1 MPVGQDFGIGDKEG
15 FTVALGGK
23 LPCRAALV
31 VDRQHRRRANADLI
45 AVNRC
50 LALDKGCSLRQ
61 GNHLL
66 QRPAAGIDGA
76 GALPVLGGGF
86 DGIAQVGL
94 RYSFLCCSLLLFC
107 LQRLRGQGQLAPAK
121 GGGEGEG
128 RAHDIKADLRL
139 FLPGFVLRTGQVVAL
154 LNIVLRTGQVAVLL
168 AIALRTGRAAVLL
181 AIALRTGRVVTLLAI
196 ALRTGRVVA
205 LLVVVLC
212 AARAVVPAGIFR
224 VGRVAAFRS
233 RRLR

>member
-1 MPVGQDFGIGDKEG
+1 M
-15 FTVALGGK
+15 
-23 LPCRAALV
+23 
-31 VDRQHRRRANADLI
+31 I

-121 GGGEGEG
+121 GGGEGKG

-154 LNIVLRTGQVAVLL
+154 LNIVLRTGQVVALLNIVLRTGQVAVLLAIALRTGQVAVLL
-168 AIALRTGRAAVLL
+168 AIALRTGRIVALL
-181 AIALRTGRVVTLLAI
+181 AIALRTGRVVALLAI

-212 AARAVVPAGIFR
+212 AARAVVPCAGII
-224 VGRVAAFRS
+224 
-233 RRLR
+233 

>member
-1 MPVGQDFGIGDKEG
+1 MPVGQGFGIGDKEG

-76 GALPVLGGGF
+76 GSFPVLGGGF

-121 GGGEGEG
+121 GGGEGKG
-128 RAHDIKADLRL
+128 RARDIKADLRL
-139 FLPGFVLRTGQVVAL
+139 FLPGFVLRTGRVVVL
-154 LNIVLRTGQVAVLL
+154 LNIVL
-168 AIALRTGRAAVLL
+168 
-181 AIALRTGRVVTLLAI
+181 
-196 ALRTGRVVA
+196 
-205 LLVVVLC
+205 
-212 AARAVVPAGIFR
+212 
-224 VGRVAAFRS
+224 
-233 RRLR
+233 